1 MTVTEP
7 PHFLEDGPA
16 DAPWRL
22 VLAHGAGAPMDS
34 PVMTAIAQALAQQ
47 GIAVS
52 RFEFPYMRTRRL
64 EGGRRP
70 PDRAPKLIT
79 AWRGALAAVASQYP
93 NQRFA
98 IGGKSMGGRM
108 ATLLAAEPDAPSPI
122 GAIVTLGYP
131 FHPPGK
137 PDRLRVDHFPALDA
151 VPILMVQG
159 TRDPFGGLADV
170 PSYRLPARAIL
181 HWVEDGDHDLKP
193 RKASG
198 RTHTQ
203 AITELAKSMSEF
215 LGGL

>member
-1 MTVTEP
+1 
-7 PHFLEDGPA
+7 
-16 DAPWRL
+16 
-22 VLAHGAGAPMDS
+22 
-34 PVMTAIAQALAQQ
+34 MTAIAQALAQQ

-70 PDRAPKLIT
+70 PDRAPKLIA
-79 AWRGALAAVASQYP
+79 AWRGALGAVASQYP
-93 NQRFA
+93 NQRLA

-108 ATLLAAEPDAPSPI
+108 ATLLAADPDAPSPI

-181 HWVEDGDHDLKP
+181 NWVEDSDHDLKP

-198 RTHTQ
+198 RTHMQ
-203 AITELAKSMSEF
+203 AITELAKSISEF
-215 LGGL
+215 LGEL